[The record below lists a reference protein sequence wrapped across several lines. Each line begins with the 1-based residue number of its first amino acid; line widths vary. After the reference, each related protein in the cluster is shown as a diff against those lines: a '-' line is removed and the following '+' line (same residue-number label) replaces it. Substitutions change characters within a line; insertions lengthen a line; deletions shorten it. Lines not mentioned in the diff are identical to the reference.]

1 MDGWSGLRHPRDDE
15 QETMNMKRSLFGF
28 RPTRH
33 LALGLGAAG
42 LVLGASGAS
51 IAATALIQP
60 AGALSVQVPA
70 VAVRE
75 QNVNAAGRIRVA
87 LPKGGV
93 GVNGSV
99 SVSNLPVNS
108 AGRLQTQNGSGEPHN
123 KQFGGDVAV
132 DQWVNLLS
140 VKGSGVL
147 TGVEFGNCDNQN
159 GWQETLI
166 INIDGQQVF
175 NEQPGMQ
182 YWYRSTSVLSMGTGP
197 TCGGWSL
204 AYFPPGG
211 LAFHNSLSVTLQTA
225 GSSGHNQADVWYTT
239 NS

>member
-1 MDGWSGLRHPRDDE
+1 
-15 QETMNMKRSLFGF
+15 MKHSLFGF

-87 LPKGGV
+87 LPKTSV

-123 KQFGGDVAV
+123 KQFYGGVAAY
-132 DQWVNLLS
+132 QPVNLVS

-147 TGVEFGNCDNQN
+147 TGVEFGNCDHQN
-159 GWQETLI
+159 GWQEILQ
-166 INIDGQQVF
+166 INIDGRQVF
-175 NEQPGMQ
+175 SEAPGQQ
-182 YWYRSTSVLSMGTGP
+182 YWYRSTSVLSVGTGA

-211 LAFHNSLSVTLQTA
+211 LAFHNSLSVTLAPQ
-225 GSSGHNQADVWYTT
+225 GSSGTNSADVWYTT